1 MAQYKVGKI
10 VKGNITGI
18 EKYGIFVNL
27 DNFYSAIN
35 RAALLTQNK
44 DKNLINMKTAGNE
57 LVITSFASEIGKSE
71 ESVAI
76 SKNNDGD
83 ITISYSAKYMLDA
96 LKTLND
102 DEICAIVA
110 KEVKKRKESVKEYED
125 AGRED
130 IANSLKQEV
139 EILSKYLPEQLTE
152 DEIEKLVVEA
162 ISESG
167 ATSPKDMGRVMSI
180 LRPKTA
186 GKADGKLVSDIVKEK
201 LANM

>member
-1 MAQYKVGKI
+1 MKEELLQDLKEAMKNKDTL
-10 VKGNITGI
+10 KKDTITM
-18 EKYGIFVNL
+18 L
-27 DNFYSAIN
+27 
-35 RAALLTQNK
+35 RAAILQVEK
-44 DKNLINMKTAGNE
+44 DSQK
-57 LVITSFASEIGKSE
+57 V
-71 ESVAI
+71 
-76 SKNNDGD
+76 
-83 ITISYSAKYMLDA
+83 
-96 LKTLND
+96 LND

-130 IANSLKQEV
+130 IAENLKKEI

-152 DEIEKLVVEA
+152 EEIRKMVEDA
-162 ISESG
+162 IKESG
-167 ATSPKDMGRVMSI
+167 AVSPRDMGKVMSI

>member
-1 MAQYKVGKI
+1 MKEELLQDLKEAMKNKDTLR
-10 VKGNITGI
+10 KDTITM
-18 EKYGIFVNL
+18 L
-27 DNFYSAIN
+27 
-35 RAALLTQNK
+35 RAAILQVEK
-44 DKNLINMKTAGNE
+44 D
-57 LVITSFASEIGKSE
+57 SQ
-71 ESVAI
+71 
-76 SKNNDGD
+76 
-83 ITISYSAKYMLDA
+83 
-96 LKTLND
+96 KTLND